1 MSSAWSIT
9 AFVLA
14 ILLAIMLHEAGHF
27 VTARRFGMRAD
38 RFFLGFGPTLWS
50 TRRGETEYGVKALP
64 LGGFVRIVGMLPDD
78 HRLPPAI
85 DAALEGLDGPDAAG
99 SALPEG
105 GDWAERLRARVRER
119 GASVDVTDR
128 IVRRMR
134 GSTTDPGDVDAMRRL
149 FHEVVVTEVDD
160 TGRVGDLRHRLLH
173 GDEGRFFHER
183 PAWQRAIVLVSGSV
197 AHFLIA
203 IAVLVVAYA
212 FLPQWTGTM
221 TNTVADVAVDSPAS
235 DAGLEPGDR
244 VVGVHQLRSDDYD
257 RLRDEIRRHPG
268 RPIDVHVE
276 RGDDQLVLTMTP
288 LATELASG
296 EVIGVVGF
304 APVPEFERMRPVDA
318 IERALV
324 GQPDI
329 GSPGG
334 FGPMFTGSLRA
345 LASVFSPSGIGDIL
359 SQATGQQE
367 RSMDGAVSLV
377 GAASIA
383 GQLGDGATGLV
394 LFLGLIAVV
403 NVFIG
408 IFNLVPLPPLDGG
421 HLAALGIE
429 RSVNLVR
436 TLRGRTPDYR
446 LDPRALSAVAIPVL
460 VILAVIVVAL
470 LWLDITDPIR
480 LG

>member
-1 MSSAWSIT
+1 MSGAWSIT

-50 TRRGETEYGVKALP
+50 IRRGETEYGVKALP
-64 LGGFVRIVGMLPDD
+64 LGGFVRIIGMLPDD
-78 HRLPPAI
+78 ERLPSAI
-85 DAALEGLDGPDAAG
+85 DAAFDDLGHGEPDAQASVAG
-99 SALPEG
+99 V
-105 GDWAERLRARVRER
+105 DWAERLDTRLRER
-119 GASVDVTDR
+119 GTPADVSER

-134 GSTTDPGDVDAMRRL
+134 GSATDPTDVEAMRRL

-160 TGRVGDLRHRLLH
+160 TGRVGDLRHRLLY
-173 GDEGRFFHER
+173 GDRDRFFHER

-203 IAVLVVAYA
+203 IAVLIGAYA

-221 TNTVADVAVDSPAS
+221 TTTVAEVAVDSPAA
-235 DAGLEPGDR
+235 DAGLQPGDR
-244 VVGVHQLRSDDYD
+244 VVGVRQLRSDDYA
-257 RLRDEIRRHPG
+257 RLRDEIRAQPD
-268 RPIDVHVE
+268 RPIDVHVV
-276 RGDDQLVLTMTP
+276 RGDDELVLTMTP
-288 LATELASG
+288 EATELASG

-304 APVPEFERMRPVDA
+304 APEPEFERMRPVDA

-324 GQPDI
+324 GQPEL

-334 FGPMFTGSLRA
+334 FVPMVTGSLQA
-345 LASVFSPSGIGDIL
+345 LGTVFSPSGIGDIL
-359 SQATGQQE
+359 SQAAGQQE
-367 RSMDGAVSLV
+367 RSLDGAVSLV

-383 GQLGDGATGLV
+383 GQLGDTSTGLV

-429 RSVNLVR
+429 GSVNQVR
-436 TLRGRTPDYR
+436 RLRGRSTDYR
-446 LDPRALSAVAIPVL
+446 LDPRALSAVAVPVL
-460 VILAVIVVAL
+460 AILAVIVLAL